1 MKMGGAKW
9 ARQQRDML
17 RTGWNSVVR
26 RGQRPYFSSR
36 NVPKSVPRPI
46 VSPDSGLWSVHAIM
60 EHGPCFPAA
69 GKTTSRATT
78 FREEMSKTSHCR
90 HWQCQSRRGALDK
103 RKASECNF
111 RSVATE
117 DRLGSLERKM
127 QRRFDLDGIRRT
139 AMTTLVQWCKN
150 RVQCGGEHLHFVN
163 SFLAGF

>member
-1 MKMGGAKW
+1 MGTLESIP
-9 ARQQRDML
+9 RI
-17 RTGWNSVVR
+17 GWKSVR

-46 VSPDSGLWSVHAIM
+46 VSPDSGASMLSWNTGLAYRQR
-60 EHGPCFPAA
+60 E
-69 GKTTSRATT
+69 KTTSRAP
-78 FREEMSKTSHCR
+78 RPSRKKCR
-90 HWQCQSRRGALDK
+90 RRHTAAIGNVNLAPGPLDK

-150 RVQCGGEHLHFVN
+150 LVQCGGEHLHFVN